1 MIAFIVKW
9 TIKKGY
15 KQKAIAGLKELAKNV
30 EENEKGA
37 LLYLVHTP
45 DSIQFDCS
53 DGRHQSL
60 PTPSKQEV
68 VFIEEYRDEEAFCKH
83 VIGEAYT
90 KFLQEYGECFLSSN
104 GGPYVS
110 IEFLRRQ
117 AGFIRKEAL
126 SD

>member
-1 MIAFIVKW
+1 MIAFVVKW

-15 KQKAIAGLKELAKNV
+15 KQKAITGLKELAKNV
-30 EENEKGA
+30 EENEEGT

-60 PTPSKQEV
+60 PTPSKREV

-83 VIGEAYT
+83 VTGEAYT
-90 KFLQEYGECFLSSN
+90 KFLQEYGECFLSDN

-110 IEFLRRQ
+110 IEFLTRQ
-117 AGFIRKEAL
+117 AGFIRKEAVT
-126 SD
+126 D